1 MQPYSLQKYENFS
14 ELVSKIKPQYFETNI
29 TIDDHMLKIK
39 NHYTKLQNYHRSCL
53 FSALASM
60 TSLNGGDGKGANQN
74 RLNAG
79 QLNQN
84 DGVRRGTP
92 VFSLDPNHPAY
103 NPHLHNLIQTF
114 ITKDQLPNEGN
125 NYSNLKNGY
134 LNHEKKQEAVILL
147 QRLIRGRA
155 MQNCMFDGKE
165 KRLALI
171 DELLIVSNIDELDK
185 DKEQELLKERQ
196 RERVKNAYL
205 ESLQGEVIVDMLE
218 GLSTELLRFKEEK
231 KVAQWVE
238 KAEKERRKR
247 EAEETGTRQA
257 EITLRH
263 REDVLYGEI
272 MKVHQGTVD
281 TFLSNIMGR
290 SIEHLSS
297 KQAITMAKLRE
308 HKFEKNI

>member
-1 MQPYSLQKYENFS
+1 
-14 ELVSKIKPQYFETNI
+14 
-29 TIDDHMLKIK
+29 
-39 NHYTKLQNYHRSCL
+39 
-53 FSALASM
+53 
-60 TSLNGGDGKGANQN
+60 
-74 RLNAG
+74 
-79 QLNQN
+79 
-84 DGVRRGTP
+84 
-92 VFSLDPNHPAY
+92 
-103 NPHLHNLIQTF
+103 
-114 ITKDQLPNEGN
+114 
-125 NYSNLKNGY
+125 
-134 LNHEKKQEAVILL
+134 
-147 QRLIRGRA
+147 

-185 DKEQELLKERQ
+185 EKEQELLKERQ

-218 GLSTELLRFKEEK
+218 GLSKELLRFKEEK

-281 TFLSNIMGR
+281 SFLSNIMGR

-308 HKFEKNI
+308 HKFEKNIQNTKKQETLIKDLVSTFLVPNIERTRLQRIVDLEQKRYSEAVKNSLHEALEEMNSSLKQKGK